1 MSRFLINTN
10 HVTGVEISFINSTIT
25 DNNEYTRI
33 HLNSKFNKVI
43 TIEGNYSKHADV
55 IELTVLNFLES
66 KKFVS
71 YIKLEEAVM
80 ERIKSAEKAE
90 EDYQNR
96 TKE

>member
-1 MSRFLINTN
+1 MSRFIINTN
-10 HVTGVEISFINSTIT
+10 YVTGVEISFIDSTIT
-25 DNNEYTRI
+25 DNNGYTRI
-33 HLNSKFNKVI
+33 HLASKFNKVI
-43 TIEGNYSKHADV
+43 TIEGNHSKHANV

-71 YIKLEEAVM
+71 IFKLEDAVL

-90 EDYQNR
+90 EDYLNR